1 MLVML
6 HGLELS
12 FVEFLKCLFL
22 LSDLEVERDKF
33 ALIGGLDSLQ
43 LLLELSFNEGFLDLG
58 VFEALGQS
66 LEVS

>member
-1 MLVML
+1 ML

-43 LLLELSFNEGFLDLG
+43 LLLELSFN
-58 VFEALGQS
+58 
-66 LEVS
+66 